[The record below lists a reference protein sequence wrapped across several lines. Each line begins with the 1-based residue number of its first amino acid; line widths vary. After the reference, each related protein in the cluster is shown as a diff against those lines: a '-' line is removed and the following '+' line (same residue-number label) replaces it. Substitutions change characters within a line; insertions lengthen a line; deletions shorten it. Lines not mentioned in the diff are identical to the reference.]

1 MKLTIQVTPEMVGLS
16 WRRVLR
22 SGLTAITAAMLGG
35 ALISKFLQGRFMTGS
50 IVGLGISMVL
60 CALLMRPLARARL
73 KITDEG
79 IEQLDGP
86 IICKDA
92 ITAVNEYTEK
102 KYAGIEIV
110 GKGKP
115 KWLRDYRIFVPAAA
129 PEYQQIKEL
138 IRSWTSP
145 QDWHAA

>member
-1 MKLTIQVTPEMVGLS
+1 MELTFQVTPAMVGLS

-22 SGLTAITAAMLGG
+22 SGLTAITAAVLGG
-35 ALISKFLQGRFMTGS
+35 ALLSKFLQGRFMTGS
-50 IVGLGISMVL
+50 IVGLVISMVL
-60 CALLMRPLARARL
+60 CALLMRPLARTRL
-73 KITDEG
+73 KVTDES

-86 IICKDA
+86 IIRKDA
-92 ITAVNEYTEK
+92 IAAVNEYTQK
-102 KYAGIEIV
+102 KCAGIEII

-138 IRSWTSP
+138 IRSWTTP